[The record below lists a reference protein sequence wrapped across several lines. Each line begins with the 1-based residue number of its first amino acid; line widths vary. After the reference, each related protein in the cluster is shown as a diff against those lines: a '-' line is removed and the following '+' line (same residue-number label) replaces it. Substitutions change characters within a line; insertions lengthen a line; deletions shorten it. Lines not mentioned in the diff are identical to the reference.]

1 MARTRFFHRWWV
13 VVIVVVL
20 AAVLAHP
27 LWLGA
32 LGRYLVKADGPSRA
46 DIAVVAAGDGFG
58 NRILKAAELVRQG
71 FTSRVL
77 VSGPDGMYDSNE
89 ADLAIAFAVHR
100 GNAASWFIRFPIRAY
115 STREEARAIAP
126 ELRRLGARRVLLV
139 TSDYHTRRAGSVYRG
154 AAPDLEFRVVA
165 APDKFFRAGDWW
177 RTREGQKRFVLEWL
191 KTIAGWFGI

>member
-1 MARTRFFHRWWV
+1 VARTRFFRSWWV

-27 LWLGA
+27 LWMGA

-46 DIAVVAAGDGFG
+46 DIAVVAAGDGYG

-89 ADLAIAFAVHR
+89 ADLAIAFVVHR
-100 GNAASWFIRFPIRAY
+100 GNPPSWFIPFPIRAY

-126 ELRRLGARRVLLV
+126 ELRRLGVRRVLLV

-165 APDKFFRAGDWW
+165 APDKFFRADDWW